1 LIDGETVIVEALPV
15 GAPSTSPFRKFAT
28 AVNFQKSFLIG
39 LSSEMPVE
47 ERRSIWKSVR
57 NLEGVEVLPV
67 CDFNA
72 HSLLRCQNLLLTKDA
87 FEEIQNREKTNFGE
101 EISK

>member
-1 LIDGETVIVEALPV
+1 
-15 GAPSTSPFRKFAT
+15 
-28 AVNFQKSFLIG
+28 
-39 LSSEMPVE
+39 M
-47 ERRSIWKSVR
+47 R